1 MNTEKQDKFIEHYCR
16 TGNATQSA
24 IYAGYSEKGAV
35 PSGHR
40 LKNQFTAQIQERVKR
55 MVQDMVPASLSA
67 IQALIDQGESESV
80 RLAAAKDVLDRA
92 GLKPV
97 EKTAVTNIDAMS
109 DEEIQ
114 RRIDVLTKH

>member
-24 IYAGYSEKGAV
+24 IHAGYSEKGAV
-35 PSGHR
+35 QAGHR
-40 LKNQFTAQIQERVKR
+40 LKKQFNDQIQERVKR
-55 MVQDMVPASLSA
+55 MVQDMVPISLSA
-67 IQALIDQGESESV
+67 IKSLIEQGDSESV
-80 RLAAAKDVLDRA
+80 RLAAAKDILDRS

-97 EKTAVTNIDAMS
+97 DRVETTNIEQMS

-114 RRIDVLTKH
+114 RRIDALTKH

>member
-24 IYAGYSEKGAV
+24 IHAGYSEKGAV
-35 PSGHR
+35 QAGHR
-40 LKNQFTAQIQERVKR
+40 LKKQFNDQIQERVKR

-67 IQALIDQGESESV
+67 IQTLIDQGESESV
-80 RLAAAKDVLDRA
+80 RLAAAKDILDRS

-97 EKTAVTNIDAMS
+97 EKIETTNIDAMS

-114 RRIDVLTKH
+114 RQIDALTKH